1 MAPWLRLLRPG
12 DWTKN
17 VFVLL
22 PAVFW
27 VAGEGRNFDLAEEFG
42 TRFPPLFWT
51 FAAFCLAASGSYC
64 VNDVLDAAKDRTHPV
79 KRMRPV
85 AAGVIAPTQA
95 VLAGLVLQVAAVAL
109 AWTLAGKVAGA
120 CLLAYALLQVAY
132 NIRLKRVPLVDVSVL
147 ASGFCLRAA
156 GGAAAMDVRLSIWL
170 LLCVFF
176 LTLFL
181 GFTKR
186 LCDLSAAENARAA
199 GQSVEWKARPG
210 YETRDQMN
218 WLLGVSGSLVV
229 MLYLSY
235 TLSQHARSLHGVRA
249 LGLSLLTPLVM
260 IAIHRFYRR
269 ANLGESDAPLET
281 LRNDRTLLACMLLF
295 AVGTGVA
302 LFGGP
307 RVEGLL
313 GRLLLQ

>member
-1 MAPWLRLLRPG
+1 MGPWLRLLRPG

-17 VFVLL
+17 VFVLV

-27 VAGEGRNFDLAEEFG
+27 LSGEGRSHDLAEEFAQ
-42 TRFPPLFWT
+42 RFPPLMWT

-64 VNDVLDAAKDRTHPV
+64 VNDVLDASKDRTHPV
-79 KRMRPV
+79 KRSRPV
-85 AAGVIAPTQA
+85 ASGQVGPGPAVVVGLLLQASAIAIVFAMP
-95 VLAGLVLQVAAVAL
+95 
-109 AWTLAGKVAGA
+109 GKVVGA
-120 CLLAYALLQVAY
+120 CLLAYVLLQVAY
-132 NIRLKRVPLVDVSVL
+132 NLRLKRVPLVDVSVL
-147 ASGFCLRAA
+147 ATGFCLRAA

-199 GQSVEWKARPG
+199 GQSVDWRARPG

-249 LGLSLLTPLVM
+249 LGMAVLTPLVM

-281 LRNDRTLLACMLLF
+281 LRNDRTLLACMVLF

>member
-1 MAPWLRLLRPG
+1 MVPWLRLLRPG

-17 VFVLL
+17 VFVLV

-27 VAGEGRNFDLAEEFG
+27 LSGEGRSQDLAEAFA
-42 TRFPPLFWT
+42 TRLAPLLWT
-51 FAAFCLAASGSYC
+51 FLAFCLAASGSYC

-85 AAGVIAPTQA
+85 AAGEVTPGSAL
-95 VLAGLVLQVAAVAL
+95 LAGVLLQGLAVIV
-109 AWTLAGKVAGA
+109 AWTMGNKVAGA
-120 CLLAYALLQVAY
+120 CLVAYALLQVAY
-132 NIRLKRVPLVDVSVL
+132 NLRLKRVPLVDVSVL
-147 ASGFCLRAA
+147 AAGFCLRAA
-156 GGAAAMDVRLSIWL
+156 GGAAAMDVQLSIWL

-186 LCDLSAAENARAA
+186 LCDLAAAENARAA
-199 GQSVEWKARPG
+199 GEAVAWKARPG

-235 TLSQHARSLHGVRA
+235 TLSQHAENIYGRRA
-249 LGLSLLTPLVM
+249 LGLALLSPLVL

-269 ANLGESDAPLET
+269 ANLGESDAPLDT
-281 LRNDRTLLACMLLF
+281 MRGDRTLLACITLF
-295 AVGTGVA
+295 VVGTLLCLYWPPVQSV
-302 LFGGP
+302 L
-307 RVEGLL
+307 RGLL
-313 GRLLLQ
+313 LR

>member
-1 MAPWLRLLRPG
+1 
-12 DWTKN
+12 
-17 VFVLL
+17 
-22 PAVFW
+22 
-27 VAGEGRNFDLAEEFG
+27 
-42 TRFPPLFWT
+42 
-51 FAAFCLAASGSYC
+51 
-64 VNDVLDAAKDRTHPV
+64 
-79 KRMRPV
+79 
-85 AAGVIAPTQA
+85 
-95 VLAGLVLQVAAVAL
+95 
-109 AWTLAGKVAGA
+109 
-120 CLLAYALLQVAY
+120 
-132 NIRLKRVPLVDVSVL
+132 
-147 ASGFCLRAA
+147 
-156 GGAAAMDVRLSIWL
+156 MDVRLSIWL

-186 LCDLSAAENARAA
+186 LCDLSAAENARTA
-199 GQSVEWKARPG
+199 GQAVAWKARPG

-281 LRNDRTLLACMLLF
+281 LRNDRTLLACMVLF

>member
-17 VFVLL
+17 VFVLV

-27 VAGEGRNFDLAEEFG
+27 LSGEGRTLDLAEAFG

-51 FAAFCLAASGSYC
+51 FVAFCLAASGSYC
-64 VNDVLDAAKDRTHPV
+64 VNDALDVVKDRTHPV
-79 KRMRPV
+79 KRLRPV
-85 AAGVIAPTQA
+85 ASGA
-95 VLAGLVLQVAAVAL
+95 VTVGSAFAMGRLLQGLALLMAFGLAG
-109 AWTLAGKVAGA
+109 TVAGA
-120 CLLAYALLQVAY
+120 CLLAYVLLQVAY
-132 NIRLKRVPLVDVSVL
+132 NRRLKTVPLVDVSVL
-147 ASGFCLRAA
+147 ATGFCLRAA
-156 GGAAAMDVRLSIWL
+156 GGAAAMQVQVSVWL

-186 LCDLSAAENARAA
+186 LCDLSAAENARAS
-199 GQSVEWKARPG
+199 GQAVDWKARPG

-218 WLLGVSGSLVV
+218 WLLGVSGALVV

-235 TLSQHARSLHGVRA
+235 ALSPHADRLYGARA
-249 LGLSLLTPLVM
+249 MGLAMLTPLVM

-281 LRNDRTLLACMLLF
+281 LRGDRTLLACISLFVAGTLACLYWPPVESLLK
-295 AVGTGVA
+295 
-302 LFGGP
+302 
-307 RVEGLL
+307 GLL
-313 GRLLLQ
+313 LR